1 MRLNVH
7 CLSVFDVTI
16 LPFIS
21 GNLRCETWRHADMFY
36 KLKERFFFCYKLV
49 IYIIAFLT
57 FPVWFNFHSLLIEV
71 HVCIFNHAYE
81 KSPKKSKF
89 KENGSTWEKS

>member
-1 MRLNVH
+1 MRLNVL

-16 LPFIS
+16 VLFIS

-49 IYIIAFLT
+49 NIYTIAFLT
-57 FPVWFNFHSLLIEV
+57 FPSLVSIFRSLFIDV
-71 HVCIFNHAYE
+71 HVCVYL
-81 KSPKKSKF
+81 PKKV
-89 KENGSTWEKS
+89 KENGSTCEKS